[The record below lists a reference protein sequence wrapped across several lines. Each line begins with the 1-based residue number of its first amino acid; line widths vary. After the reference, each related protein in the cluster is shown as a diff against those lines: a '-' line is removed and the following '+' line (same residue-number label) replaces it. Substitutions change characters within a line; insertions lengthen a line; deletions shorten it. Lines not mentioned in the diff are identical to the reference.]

1 MAQNSSSGIIQ
12 DSGSSNFKIFF
23 KISWFQE
30 TWITLDELYG
40 AIFMLVFGCIGESCS
55 AVLLNDFAG

>member
-40 AIFMLVFGCIGESCS
+40 AILCLYLVVHENP
-55 AVLLNDFAG
+55 AVLFC